1 MAMAE
6 WEAFNMEVEARTNG
20 WKKKWNLLHY
30 SFLLAIILLA
40 VSTFWLV
47 NSYFSLVTPGN
58 TAFIGS
64 SARQMFRDVGYPE
77 YLLILL
83 LSPIP
88 DYIIVTAGGYAS
100 SLGDYN
106 PFVILLIS
114 TVAMAFLLQGIYYST
129 RLGGRPIV
137 MRVMKYFG
145 VSDKGFESSE
155 RWIKDHGAI
164 SVFAISFV
172 PYVTI
177 PMALTSGM
185 LAMKQSRYLLANIAG
200 LGSRYALLVAAGY
213 FGVGILTESLKKANL
228 PIFAA
233 TAALSAIYIAVYFT
247 HSRRM
252 KKEMQP
258 LSD

>member
-1 MAMAE
+1 MAE
-6 WEAFNMEVEARTNG
+6 WEAFDMEVEARVKE
-20 WKKKWNLLHY
+20 WSKKWNILHY
-30 SFLLAIILLA
+30 FFLLAIISLA
-40 VSTFWLV
+40 ISAFWLV
-47 NSYFSLVTPGN
+47 NNYLSLVSPGN

-64 SARQMFRDVGYPE
+64 SAQQMFRDVGYPE

-83 LSPIP
+83 LSPVP

-129 RLGGRPIV
+129 RLGGRPLV
-137 MRVMKYFG
+137 MRIMKYFRI
-145 VSDKGFESSE
+145 SDKGFESSE
-155 RWIKDHGAI
+155 KWIKDHGAM

-177 PMALTSGM
+177 PMALASGM

-200 LGSRYALLVAAGY
+200 LGSRYALLVASGY
-213 FGVGILTESLKKANL
+213 FGVDILTESLKRTNL
-228 PIFAA
+228 PVFAA
-233 TAALSAIYIAVYFT
+233 AAALSAIYVAVYFT

>member
-1 MAMAE
+1 
-6 WEAFNMEVEARTNG
+6 MEVEASVKG
-20 WKKKWNLLHY
+20 EGKKWKLLRY
-30 SFLLAIILLA
+30 SLIFAIILLA
-40 VSTFWLV
+40 ISAFWLV
-47 NSYFSLVTPGN
+47 NNYFSLVSLGN

-64 SARQMFRDVGYPE
+64 SAQQMFRDVGYPE

-83 LSPIP
+83 LSPVP
-88 DYIIVTAGGYAS
+88 DYVIVTAGGYAS

-137 MRVMKYFG
+137 MRIMKYFG

-185 LAMKQSRYLLANIAG
+185 LAMKQLRYLIANIAG

-213 FGVGILTESLKKANL
+213 FGVDILAESLKRTNL
-228 PIFAA
+228 PIFGAV
-233 TAALSAIYIAVYFT
+233 AALSTIYIAVYFT

-252 KKEMQP
+252 KREMHP
-258 LSD
+258 ISD